1 MRWGKERKERKLRE
15 ENLYEKYNHP
25 CKYTVWFTHTHTHI
39 YIKSYLKI
47 DKCSWN
53 IESNM
58 QYTKKHTNTQQ
69 LKQQHTAYPH
79 SIIWI
84 RLFVPMFRV
93 LFPFL
98 FSRML
103 DVLVN
108 LFAFDK
114 NALVSQQSVNNSV
127 HSISIDK
134 SIHVLRYTVI
144 KFQHSWN
151 CCKAFLTRQH
161 ISTWKCFICNS
172 YANTS
177 KYSQQLWREQKNRK
191 VFKLNWF

>member
-1 MRWGKERKERKLRE
+1 
-15 ENLYEKYNHP
+15 
-25 CKYTVWFTHTHTHI
+25 
-39 YIKSYLKI
+39 
-47 DKCSWN
+47 
-53 IESNM
+53 M

-108 LFAFDK
+108 LFAIDK

-134 SIHVLRYTVI
+134 SIHVLRYSD
-144 KFQHSWN
+144 K
-151 CCKAFLTRQH
+151 
-161 ISTWKCFICNS
+161 ISTLLKLLQSIFDKATHFNMKML
-172 YANTS
+172 YL
-177 KYSQQLWREQKNRK
+177 QFLREYIE
-191 VFKLNWF
+191 V